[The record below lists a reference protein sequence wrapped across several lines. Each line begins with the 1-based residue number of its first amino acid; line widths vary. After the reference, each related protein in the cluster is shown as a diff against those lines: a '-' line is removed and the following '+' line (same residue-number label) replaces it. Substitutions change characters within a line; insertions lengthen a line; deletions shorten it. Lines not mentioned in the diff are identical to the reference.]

1 MFLVSKAVCA
11 APMDAI
17 RARSILAR
25 LIATRTASSSL
36 CFRQRLRRVPASKMG
51 TARRRLREDRFLR
64 GCRRQTALDVVAHPR
79 LENADDDLQ
88 HTCCGARTYAR
99 FLSVDSRLT
108 EFRLTAIL
116 LEREVS
122 FEVFPSADPGARDS
136 GRHRQRPLMSRQARY
151 TDIAIFHCVPSHC
164 ELRHGR

>member
-1 MFLVSKAVCA
+1 MILVNKAVCA
-11 APMDAI
+11 APMHAI

-25 LIATRTASSSL
+25 LIATPTESSSL
-36 CFRQRLRRVPASKMG
+36 CCRQRLRYVPASKMG
-51 TARRRLREDRFLR
+51 TASRRLREDRFLR

-116 LEREVS
+116 LERDVS
-122 FEVFPSADPGARDS
+122 FEVFPDAEPGQATPAATVKGRSSGARHDTRAS
-136 GRHRQRPLMSRQARY
+136 QFSTACL
-151 TDIAIFHCVPSHC
+151 AIGTSA
-164 ELRHGR
+164 HGR